1 MEKKKVKEIEKR
13 KIWERKVK
21 RDLWRL
27 FDNLCFDGILCIVF
41 MLLGRCYEI
50 RLKIYLK
57 EMGKKKK
64 RKKKMKINYEKWN
77 EKREEKKKEKKGK
90 QMRKEMKD

>member
-1 MEKKKVKEIEKR
+1 MG
-13 KIWERKVK
+13 RKVK

-50 RLKIYLK
+50 RLNNIFKRNRYK
-57 EMGKKKK
+57 EKEKKKK
-64 RKKKMKINYEKWN
+64 LIIKK
-77 EKREEKKKEKKGK
+77 
-90 QMRKEMKD
+90 

>member
-1 MEKKKVKEIEKR
+1 MEKSKGYKKYKKNMG
-13 KIWERKVK
+13 RKVK

-64 RKKKMKINYEKWN
+64 RKKKINYEKWN
-77 EKREEKKKEKKGK
+77 EKREEKKKKKK
-90 QMRKEMKD
+90 KKWKEMKD